1 MNPGQGGLGEKL
13 LGSLSQAEKNP
24 FGAQKSSVDRWKS
37 FLILAVVLVV
47 GTVALQSLRA
57 DSTPEPL
64 GISGKPASKPAT
76 LNPRADKEAWIG
88 EAAGRVKKIE
98 EREQLLDQK
107 LQELR
112 DEMRRKDE
120 EVQKALKSTTTHKL
134 SGLAPSAQGAARSSI
149 LPPAAALP
157 PMPAVGEPPIPTGSA
172 ARPTPMF
179 PPATGSSNA
188 RPQSVVNGLQGQA
201 PMPFV
206 QQNRIRVFSPDV
218 QPVQGAGASP
228 KYWIPTGSMIPVKLL
243 TGLDAPGKSSAL
255 GGEPHPVLMFVEDMS
270 VLPNNVQMD
279 MRECFVLGEGI
290 GDLSEERAK
299 IRALS
304 LSCVKSEEQVA
315 VDIHLK
321 GIVTG
326 EDGKIGM
333 RGPVVQ
339 REGAILAKALLAGF
353 VKGVSQIFMPFQQGF
368 LISPNSQTA
377 FNFPDPS
384 TIGLAGMAGGLGGA
398 AQILARHYS
407 QLAKEIYPIIEIDA
421 GRQGTLIITE
431 GRSVTEAPL

>member
-13 LGSLSQAEKNP
+13 LGSAGQAEKNP
-24 FGAQKSSVDRWKS
+24 FGAQKSSIDRWKI
-37 FLILAVVLVV
+37 FLIVGVVLVV

-57 DSTPEPL
+57 DPTPEPL

-112 DEMRRKDE
+112 EEMRRKDE
-120 EVQKALKSTTTHKL
+120 EVQKALKASNPTNKL

-157 PMPAVGEPPIPTGSA
+157 PMPGVPGGQPTPTASA

-179 PPATGSSNA
+179 PPATAGANA
-188 RPQSVVNGLQGQA
+188 RPMGVNGLQAQA
-201 PMPFV
+201 PFV

-218 QPVQGAGASP
+218 QPVQGAGAPP
-228 KYWIPTGSMIPVKLL
+228 KYWIPTGTMIPVKLL
-243 TGLDAPGKSSAL
+243 TGLDAPGKSGAL
-255 GGEPHPVLMFVEDMS
+255 GGEPHPVLMFAEDMS

-299 IRALS
+299 IRALT
-304 LSCVKSEEQVA
+304 LSCVKNEEQVA
-315 VDIHLK
+315 VDIQLK

-326 EDGKIGM
+326 EDGKIGL

-368 LISPNSQTA
+368 LIAPNSQTA

-384 TIGLAGMAGGLGGA
+384 TIGMAGMAGGLGGA
-398 AQILARHYS
+398 AQVLARHYS

-421 GRQGTLIITE
+421 GRQGTLVVTE
-431 GRSVTEAPL
+431 GRSVVEAPL

>member
-24 FGAQKSSVDRWKS
+24 FGAQKSSVDRWKIL
-37 FLILAVVLVV
+37 LILAVVLVV

-120 EVQKALKSTTTHKL
+120 EVQKALKATTTHKL

-179 PPATGSSNA
+179 PPATGSPNV
-188 RPQSVVNGLQGQA
+188 RPQSVNGLQGQA

-218 QPVQGAGASP
+218 QPVQGAGSPP

-398 AQILARHYS
+398 AQVLARHYS

>member
-24 FGAQKSSVDRWKS
+24 FGAQKSSVDRWKI

-120 EVQKALKSTTTHKL
+120 EVQKALKSTTTTKL

-157 PMPAVGEPPIPTGSA
+157 PMPAVGGPPIPTGSA

-179 PPATGSSNA
+179 PPATGGLNA
-188 RPQSVVNGLQGQA
+188 RPQSVNGLQGQA

-218 QPVQGAGASP
+218 QPVQGAGAPP

-368 LISPNSQTA
+368 LISPNAQTA

-398 AQILARHYS
+398 AQVLARHYS